1 MRNDIK
7 KFTENCTRA
16 VLEWIR
22 RPEES
27 LRYTPE
33 EAIKEW
39 FAAYDP
45 EDAAEY
51 KDAML
56 EYCLDCLAHHIQP

>member
-16 VLEWIR
+16 VLKWIR

-33 EAIKEW
+33 EAVKE
-39 FAAYDP
+39 
-45 EDAAEY
+45 
-51 KDAML
+51 
-56 EYCLDCLAHHIQP
+56 